1 MRDGPAISR
10 TRLRFSGEHGS
21 VDRTPYGAASLK
33 RLVSA
38 SPSGSLARSIGATG
52 RGAWVRDAGQDPQY
66 AIPGWAFQ
74 VGTAPWVARDM
85 ETPPLINLVSKAR
98 ANLSPPTDSSA
109 PPAHASPRYWSNGRE
124 RCPAPWSPHRARGCN
139 ASRDLVRDTSR
150 KEIKNGNLRVRRIGR
165 CVRILDGDLAS
176 KPLAR
181 RIDTG
186 RGDPLCDWSASLSRP
201 A

>member
-1 MRDGPAISR
+1 MRYPAGLSRWAQLRGHTTIWGSIPETPRQRHSERIVGRIDRSDGTWGRGCEMRDKSRNMRYPAGRSR
-10 TRLRFSGEHGS
+10 SAQLRGF
-21 VDRTPYGAASLK
+21 
-33 RLVSA
+33 
-38 SPSGSLARSIGATG
+38 
-52 RGAWVRDAGQDPQY
+52 
-66 AIPGWAFQ
+66 
-74 VGTAPWVARDM
+74 ARDM
-85 ETPPLINLVSKAR
+85 ETPPLKSLVSKAR